1 MQTTSLVLTAIAEDR
16 PGLVETL
23 ASIVARHDGNWIE
36 SSMSRLAGAFA
47 GIVRVEVPV
56 GRSEE
61 LEAALGALAGEGI
74 AVTVKQADAASEN
87 HGQAAHVSLMCQD
100 HPGILHA
107 LATLFAARRVS
118 ITELETEAYAGSMSG
133 ERMFRAEVDVVL
145 PIDLAASDLSQEL
158 ERLAGDMMAEISF
171 ADVT

>member
-1 MQTTSLVLTAIAEDR
+1 MQMTSLVLTTIADDR

-47 GIVRVEVPV
+47 GIVRIEVPQE
-56 GRSEE
+56 RARE
-61 LEAALGALAGEGI
+61 LQDALGALADQGI
-74 AVTVKQADAASEN
+74 AVTVKQADTGAEH

-107 LATLFAARRVS
+107 LATVFAARGVS

-145 PIDLAASDLSQEL
+145 PVDLAAHELAQEL
-158 ERLAGDMMAEISF
+158 ERLAGDMMAEITF
-171 ADVT
+171 ADVG

>member
-1 MQTTSLVLTAIAEDR
+1 MQMTSLVLTTIADDR

-47 GIVRVEVPV
+47 GIVRIEVPQE
-56 GRSEE
+56 RARE
-61 LEAALGALAGEGI
+61 LQDALGALADQGI
-74 AVTVKQADAASEN
+74 AVTVKQADTGAEH

-107 LATLFAARRVS
+107 LATVFAGKGREHHRTGDRSLCRLDERRAHVPRGSGRGASRRSGGARACAGAGTARP
-118 ITELETEAYAGSMSG
+118 ET
-133 ERMFRAEVDVVL
+133 
-145 PIDLAASDLSQEL
+145 
-158 ERLAGDMMAEISF
+158 
-171 ADVT
+171 

>member
-1 MQTTSLVLTAIAEDR
+1 MTSLVLTTIADDR

-23 ASIVARHDGNWIE
+23 ASIIARHEANWIE

-47 GIVRVEVPV
+47 GIVRVEVP
-56 GRSEE
+56 GEH
-61 LEAALGALAGEGI
+61 ALALEEALRALASEGI
-74 AVTVKQADAASEN
+74 AVTVKHTDAASES

-107 LATLFAARRVS
+107 LATLFAASGVS

-145 PIDLAASDLSQEL
+145 PVDLAANELSNEL
-158 ERLAGDMMAEISF
+158 EKLAGDMMAEISF
-171 ADVT
+171 ADVA